1 MLESKNILL
10 DIGRA
15 PTSASAAPAGSGQD
29 AAEKNTEQFSAL
41 LGDAAASLK
50 AAKSGN
56 SMPLLETPQKQPGEI
71 DPAAMLSSRTLKGGM
86 SLIVGGSEPT
96 DAGLIAFARA
106 QGMDPA
112 SLGLLTS
119 GTDQL
124 ASSAVLVQGA
134 LIDPAI
140 SESTKLHSLAENTE
154 VLNVPVSAGQSQQS
168 IPAGNK
174 LAENTPQVGLPKGD
188 TLPVTAKPEIH
199 LAIPSDKFLTDQQRM
214 QRAQSSQV
222 VNPQP
227 VNPQVA
233 NAQVGKLKI
242 PTDQQRL
249 QPAQSTQTA
258 VSPSLPSGEQA
269 LKAAVRT
276 QSTNPKVVNTQVSS
290 PQANSPQANSP
301 QANSPQANSPQA
313 NSPQANSPQA
323 NSPQANS
330 PQANNLQPINTQ
342 AMAQNLAQ
350 QASMTAAEA
359 PVSVTIGELNTLD
372 IETKIP
378 LASVK
383 LSATSAAVE
392 PQAQTVQLE
401 AGKVTIEPKMA
412 EAFLKQHRDRQ
423 NLPATKMEAIN
434 LGEMKLSIAT
444 APQAITTGP
453 LVSAAV
459 TPVPLFAE
467 GQVANSTAQVGL
479 NAGLSSEAPA
489 EDAMQDALRRQDSY
503 MQLSRHLADVLGKRL
518 TAQIQRGSWHV
529 EMDLH
534 PKSLGRIEVQLEMKN
549 GELEAR
555 FIAANATTR
564 DLLNEGMPRLRE
576 ALQEHGTETASMDL
590 GSANQ
595 GASDGKSTASEE
607 RSEGSS
613 DRLSAEVASDGL
625 AVGERTSTDGL
636 DVHV

>member
-15 PTSASAAPAGSGQD
+15 STPASAGPAESGQD
-29 AAEKNTEQFSAL
+29 TAEKNPEQFSAL

-56 SMPLLETPQKQPGEI
+56 SMPLSEAPQKPAGEI

-96 DAGLIAFARA
+96 DAGLIAFARS

-124 ASSAVLVQGA
+124 ASSAALVPGA

-140 SESTKLHSLAENTE
+140 SGSAKLNNPLENTQAT
-154 VLNVPVSAGQSQQS
+154 NVPAPAGQPQHA
-168 IPAGNK
+168 IPSGHK
-174 LAENTPQVGLPKGD
+174 LAENTPQVGLPKDD
-188 TLPVTAKPEIH
+188 TLPVTAKPELQ
-199 LAIPSDKFLTDQQRM
+199 LAMPSDKFLTDQQRM
-214 QRAQSSQV
+214 QRAQSSQAI
-222 VNPQP
+222 
-227 VNPQVA
+227 NPQVDNTPA
-233 NAQVGKLKI
+233 PKAPALDGQTGNSTILI
-242 PTDQQRL
+242 DQQRL
-249 QPAQSTQTA
+249 QPAPATQPA
-258 VSPSLPSGEQA
+258 VSPGLPSAEQGP
-269 LKAAVRT
+269 KAAVEAIAPI
-276 QSTNPKVVNTQVSS
+276 QSTNPQVVNAQVS
-290 PQANSPQANSP
+290 N
-301 QANSPQANSPQA
+301 
-313 NSPQANSPQA
+313 
-323 NSPQANS
+323 
-330 PQANNLQPINTQ
+330 PQANNPQASHLQAINPQ

-350 QASMTAAEA
+350 QGSITAAK
-359 PVSVTIGELNTLD
+359 VSVAAAIGDLNTLD
-372 IETKIP
+372 IKPKTL

-383 LSATSAAVE
+383 LGATSAAVE
-392 PQAQTVQLE
+392 PRAQTGQLE

-423 NLPATKMEAIN
+423 SLPAIKMEAIN
-434 LGEMKLSIAT
+434 LVDNKLAVAT
-444 APQAITTGP
+444 GSQTITTGP

-459 TPVPLFAE
+459 TPVPLFVEA
-467 GQVANSTAQVGL
+467 QVANSTAQIGL

-503 MQLSRHLADVLGKRL
+503 MQLSRQLTDALGKRL

-564 DLLNEGMPRLRE
+564 DLINEGMPRLRE

-607 RSEGSS
+607 RSEGSN
-613 DRLSAEVASDGL
+613 DRLSAEMDSDSPAEGQ
-625 AVGERTSTDGL
+625 RMSTDGL

>member
-15 PTSASAAPAGSGQD
+15 PTSASAAPAGSGQG

-249 QPAQSTQTA
+249 QPAQSTQTE

-276 QSTNPKVVNTQVSS
+276 QSTNPKVVNTQVS
-290 PQANSPQANSP
+290 
-301 QANSPQANSPQA
+301 
-313 NSPQANSPQA
+313 SPQA

>member
-15 PTSASAAPAGSGQD
+15 STPASAGPAESGQD
-29 AAEKNTEQFSAL
+29 TAEKNPEQFSAL

-56 SMPLLETPQKQPGEI
+56 SMPLSEAPQKPAGEI

-96 DAGLIAFARA
+96 DAGLIAFARS

-124 ASSAVLVQGA
+124 ASSAALVPGA

-140 SESTKLHSLAENTE
+140 SGSAKLNNPLENTQAT
-154 VLNVPVSAGQSQQS
+154 NVPAPAGQPQHA
-168 IPAGNK
+168 IPSGHK
-174 LAENTPQVGLPKGD
+174 LAENTPQVGLPKDD
-188 TLPVTAKPEIH
+188 TLPVTAKPELQ
-199 LAIPSDKFLTDQQRM
+199 LAMPSDKFLTDQQRM
-214 QRAQSSQV
+214 QRAQSSQAI
-222 VNPQP
+222 
-227 VNPQVA
+227 NPQVDNTPA
-233 NAQVGKLKI
+233 PKAPGLDGQTGNSTILI
-242 PTDQQRL
+242 DQQRL
-249 QPAQSTQTA
+249 QPAPATQPA
-258 VSPSLPSGEQA
+258 VSPGLPSAEQGP
-269 LKAAVRT
+269 KAAVEAIAPI
-276 QSTNPKVVNTQVSS
+276 QSTNPQVVNAQVSN
-290 PQANSPQANSP
+290 PQASHLQA
-301 QANSPQANSPQA
+301 
-313 NSPQANSPQA
+313 
-323 NSPQANS
+323 
-330 PQANNLQPINTQ
+330 INPQ

-350 QASMTAAEA
+350 QGSITAAK
-359 PVSVTIGELNTLD
+359 VSVAAAIGDLNTLD
-372 IETKIP
+372 IKPKTL

-383 LSATSAAVE
+383 LGATSAAVE
-392 PQAQTVQLE
+392 PRAQTGQLE

-423 NLPATKMEAIN
+423 SLPAIKMEAIN
-434 LGEMKLSIAT
+434 LVDNKLAVAT
-444 APQAITTGP
+444 GSQTITTGP

-459 TPVPLFAE
+459 TPVPLFVEA
-467 GQVANSTAQVGL
+467 QVANSTAQIGL

-503 MQLSRHLADVLGKRL
+503 MQLSRQLTDALGKRL

-564 DLLNEGMPRLRE
+564 DLINEGMPRLRE

-607 RSEGSS
+607 RSEGSN
-613 DRLSAEVASDGL
+613 DRLSAEMDSDSPAEGQ
-625 AVGERTSTDGL
+625 RMSTDGL

>member
-15 PTSASAAPAGSGQD
+15 STPASAGPAESGQD
-29 AAEKNTEQFSAL
+29 TAEKNPEQFSAL

-56 SMPLLETPQKQPGEI
+56 SMPLSEAPQKPAGEI

-96 DAGLIAFARA
+96 DAGLIAFARS

-124 ASSAVLVQGA
+124 ASSAALVPGA

-140 SESTKLHSLAENTE
+140 SGSAKLNNPLENTQAT
-154 VLNVPVSAGQSQQS
+154 NVPAPAGQPQHA
-168 IPAGNK
+168 IPSGHK
-174 LAENTPQVGLPKGD
+174 LAENTPQVGLPKDD
-188 TLPVTAKPEIH
+188 TLPVTAKPELQ
-199 LAIPSDKFLTDQQRM
+199 LAMPSDKFLTDQQRM
-214 QRAQSSQV
+214 QRAQSSQAI
-222 VNPQP
+222 
-227 VNPQVA
+227 NPQVDNTPA
-233 NAQVGKLKI
+233 PKAPALDGQTGNSTILI
-242 PTDQQRL
+242 DQQRL
-249 QPAQSTQTA
+249 QPAPATQPA
-258 VSPSLPSGEQA
+258 VSPGLPSAEQGP
-269 LKAAVRT
+269 KAAVEAIAPI
-276 QSTNPKVVNTQVSS
+276 QSTNPQVVNAQVSN
-290 PQANSPQANSP
+290 PQASN
-301 QANSPQANSPQA
+301 
-313 NSPQANSPQA
+313 
-323 NSPQANS
+323 
-330 PQANNLQPINTQ
+330 PQANNPQASHLQAINPQ

-350 QASMTAAEA
+350 QGSITAAK
-359 PVSVTIGELNTLD
+359 VSVAAAIGDLNTLD
-372 IETKIP
+372 IKPKTL

-383 LSATSAAVE
+383 LGATSAAVE
-392 PQAQTVQLE
+392 PRAQTGQLE

-423 NLPATKMEAIN
+423 SLPAIKMEAIN
-434 LGEMKLSIAT
+434 LVDNKLAVAT
-444 APQAITTGP
+444 GSQTITTGP

-459 TPVPLFAE
+459 TPVPLFVEA
-467 GQVANSTAQVGL
+467 QVANSTAQIGL

-503 MQLSRHLADVLGKRL
+503 MQLSRQLTDALGKRL

-564 DLLNEGMPRLRE
+564 DLINEGMPRLRE

-607 RSEGSS
+607 RSEGSN
-613 DRLSAEVASDGL
+613 DRLSAEMDSDSPAEGQ
-625 AVGERTSTDGL
+625 RMSTDGL

>member
-15 PTSASAAPAGSGQD
+15 STPASAGPAESGQD
-29 AAEKNTEQFSAL
+29 TAEKNPEQFSAL

-56 SMPLLETPQKQPGEI
+56 SMPLSEAPQKPAGEI

-96 DAGLIAFARA
+96 DAGLIAFARS

-124 ASSAVLVQGA
+124 ASSAALVPGA

-140 SESTKLHSLAENTE
+140 SVSTKLNNPLENTQ
-154 VLNVPVSAGQSQQS
+154 VTNVPAPAGQPQHA
-168 IPAGNK
+168 IPPGHK
-174 LAENTPQVGLPKGD
+174 LAENTPQVGLPKDD
-188 TLPVTAKPEIH
+188 TLPVTAKPELQ
-199 LAIPSDKFLTDQQRM
+199 LAMPSDKFLTDQQRM
-214 QRAQSSQV
+214 QRAQSSQAI
-222 VNPQP
+222 
-227 VNPQVA
+227 NPQVA
-233 NAQVGKLKI
+233 NTPAPKAPALDGQTGNATILI
-242 PTDQQRL
+242 DQQRL
-249 QPAQSTQTA
+249 QPAQATQPA
-258 VSPSLPSGEQA
+258 VSPGLPSAEQGP
-269 LKAAVRT
+269 KAAVEAIALI
-276 QSTNPKVVNTQVSS
+276 QSTNPQVVNAQVS
-290 PQANSPQANSP
+290 N
-301 QANSPQANSPQA
+301 
-313 NSPQANSPQA
+313 
-323 NSPQANS
+323 
-330 PQANNLQPINTQ
+330 PQANNPQANNPQASHLQAINPQ

-350 QASMTAAEA
+350 QGSITAAK
-359 PVSVTIGELNTLD
+359 VSVAAAIGDLNTLD
-372 IETKIP
+372 IKPKTL

-383 LSATSAAVE
+383 LGATSAAVE
-392 PQAQTVQLE
+392 PRDQTGQLE

-423 NLPATKMEAIN
+423 SLPAIKMEAIN
-434 LGEMKLSIAT
+434 LVDNKLAVAT
-444 APQAITTGP
+444 GSQAITTGP

-459 TPVPLFAE
+459 TPVPLFVEA
-467 GQVANSTAQVGL
+467 QVANSTAQIGL

-503 MQLSRHLADVLGKRL
+503 MQLSRQLTDALGKRL

-564 DLLNEGMPRLRE
+564 DLINEGMPRLRE

-607 RSEGSS
+607 RSEGSN
-613 DRLSAEVASDGL
+613 DRLSAEMDSDSPAEGQ
-625 AVGERTSTDGL
+625 RTSTDGL

>member
-276 QSTNPKVVNTQVSS
+276 QSTNPKVVNTQVS
-290 PQANSPQANSP
+290 
-301 QANSPQANSPQA
+301 SPQA

>member
-15 PTSASAAPAGSGQD
+15 STPASAGPAESGQD
-29 AAEKNTEQFSAL
+29 TAEKNPEQFSAL

-56 SMPLLETPQKQPGEI
+56 SMPLSEAPQKPAGEI

-96 DAGLIAFARA
+96 DAGLIAFARS

-124 ASSAVLVQGA
+124 ASSAALVPGA

-140 SESTKLHSLAENTE
+140 SVSTKLNNPLENTQ
-154 VLNVPVSAGQSQQS
+154 VTNVPAPAGQPQHA
-168 IPAGNK
+168 IPPGHK
-174 LAENTPQVGLPKGD
+174 LAENTPQVGLPKDD
-188 TLPVTAKPEIH
+188 TLPVTAKPELQ
-199 LAIPSDKFLTDQQRM
+199 LAMPSDKFLTDQQRM
-214 QRAQSSQV
+214 QRAQSSQAI
-222 VNPQP
+222 
-227 VNPQVA
+227 NPQVA
-233 NAQVGKLKI
+233 NTPAPKAPALDGQTGNSTILI
-242 PTDQQRL
+242 DQQRL
-249 QPAQSTQTA
+249 QPAPATQPA
-258 VSPSLPSGEQA
+258 VSPGLPSAEQGP
-269 LKAAVRT
+269 KAAVEAIAPI
-276 QSTNPKVVNTQVSS
+276 QSTNPQVVNAQVSN
-290 PQANSPQANSP
+290 PQASHLQA
-301 QANSPQANSPQA
+301 
-313 NSPQANSPQA
+313 
-323 NSPQANS
+323 
-330 PQANNLQPINTQ
+330 INPQ

-350 QASMTAAEA
+350 QGSITAAK
-359 PVSVTIGELNTLD
+359 VSVAAAIGDLNTLD
-372 IETKIP
+372 IKPKTL

-383 LSATSAAVE
+383 LGATSAAVE
-392 PQAQTVQLE
+392 PRAQTGQLE

-423 NLPATKMEAIN
+423 SLPAIKMEAIN
-434 LGEMKLSIAT
+434 LVDNKLAVAT
-444 APQAITTGP
+444 GSQTITTGP

-459 TPVPLFAE
+459 TPVPLFVEA
-467 GQVANSTAQVGL
+467 QVANSTAQIGL

-503 MQLSRHLADVLGKRL
+503 MQLSRQLTDALGKRL

-564 DLLNEGMPRLRE
+564 DLINEGMPRLRE

-607 RSEGSS
+607 RSEGSN
-613 DRLSAEVASDGL
+613 DRLSAEMDSDSPAEGQ
-625 AVGERTSTDGL
+625 RTSTDGL

>member
-15 PTSASAAPAGSGQD
+15 STPASAGPAESGQD
-29 AAEKNTEQFSAL
+29 TAEKNPEQFSAL

-56 SMPLLETPQKQPGEI
+56 SMPLSEAPQKPAGEI

-96 DAGLIAFARA
+96 DAGLIAFARS

-124 ASSAVLVQGA
+124 ASSAALVPGA

-140 SESTKLHSLAENTE
+140 SGSAKLNNPLENTQAT
-154 VLNVPVSAGQSQQS
+154 NVPAPAGQPQHA
-168 IPAGNK
+168 IPSGHK
-174 LAENTPQVGLPKGD
+174 LAENTPQVGLPKDD
-188 TLPVTAKPEIH
+188 TLPVTAKPELQ
-199 LAIPSDKFLTDQQRM
+199 LAMPSDKFLTDQQRM
-214 QRAQSSQV
+214 QRAQSSQAI
-222 VNPQP
+222 
-227 VNPQVA
+227 NPQVDNTPA
-233 NAQVGKLKI
+233 PKAPALDGQTGNSTILI
-242 PTDQQRL
+242 DQQRL
-249 QPAQSTQTA
+249 QPAPATQPA
-258 VSPSLPSGEQA
+258 VSPGLPSAEQGP
-269 LKAAVRT
+269 KAAVEAIAPI
-276 QSTNPKVVNTQVSS
+276 QSTNPQVVNAQVSN
-290 PQANSPQANSP
+290 PQASNPQASHL
-301 QANSPQANSPQA
+301 QA
-313 NSPQANSPQA
+313 
-323 NSPQANS
+323 
-330 PQANNLQPINTQ
+330 INPQ

-350 QASMTAAEA
+350 QGSITAAK
-359 PVSVTIGELNTLD
+359 VSVAAAIGDLNTLD
-372 IETKIP
+372 IKPKTL

-383 LSATSAAVE
+383 LGATSAAVE
-392 PQAQTVQLE
+392 PRAQTGQLE

-423 NLPATKMEAIN
+423 SLPAIKMEAIN
-434 LGEMKLSIAT
+434 LVDNKLAVAT
-444 APQAITTGP
+444 GSQTITTGP

-459 TPVPLFAE
+459 TPVPLFVEA
-467 GQVANSTAQVGL
+467 QVANSTAQIGL

-503 MQLSRHLADVLGKRL
+503 MQLSRQLTDALGKRL

-564 DLLNEGMPRLRE
+564 DLINEGMPRLRE

-607 RSEGSS
+607 RSEGSN
-613 DRLSAEVASDGL
+613 DRLSAEMDSDSPAEGQ
-625 AVGERTSTDGL
+625 RMSTDGL

>member
-15 PTSASAAPAGSGQD
+15 STPASAGPAESGQD
-29 AAEKNTEQFSAL
+29 TAEKNPEQFSAL

-56 SMPLLETPQKQPGEI
+56 SMPLSEAPQKPAGEI

-96 DAGLIAFARA
+96 DAGLIAFARS

-124 ASSAVLVQGA
+124 ASSAALVPGA

-140 SESTKLHSLAENTE
+140 SGSAKLNNPLENTQAT
-154 VLNVPVSAGQSQQS
+154 NVPAPAGQPQHA
-168 IPAGNK
+168 IPSGHK
-174 LAENTPQVGLPKGD
+174 LAENTPQVGLPKDD
-188 TLPVTAKPEIH
+188 TLPVTAKPELQ
-199 LAIPSDKFLTDQQRM
+199 LAMPSDKFLTDQQRM
-214 QRAQSSQV
+214 QRAQSSQAI
-222 VNPQP
+222 
-227 VNPQVA
+227 NPQVDNTPA
-233 NAQVGKLKI
+233 PKAPALDGQTGNSTILI
-242 PTDQQRL
+242 DQQRL
-249 QPAQSTQTA
+249 QPAPATQPA
-258 VSPSLPSGEQA
+258 VSPGLPSAEQGP
-269 LKAAVRT
+269 KAAVEAIAPI
-276 QSTNPKVVNTQVSS
+276 QSTNPQVVNAQVSN
-290 PQANSPQANSP
+290 PQASHLQA
-301 QANSPQANSPQA
+301 
-313 NSPQANSPQA
+313 
-323 NSPQANS
+323 
-330 PQANNLQPINTQ
+330 INPQ

-350 QASMTAAEA
+350 QGSITAAK
-359 PVSVTIGELNTLD
+359 VSVAAAIGDLNTLD
-372 IETKIP
+372 IKPKTL

-383 LSATSAAVE
+383 LGATSAAVE
-392 PQAQTVQLE
+392 PRAQTGQLE

-423 NLPATKMEAIN
+423 SLPAIKMEAIN
-434 LGEMKLSIAT
+434 LVDNKLAVAT
-444 APQAITTGP
+444 GSQTITTGP

-459 TPVPLFAE
+459 TPVPLFVEA
-467 GQVANSTAQVGL
+467 QVANSTAQIGL

-503 MQLSRHLADVLGKRL
+503 MQLSRQLTDALGKRL

-564 DLLNEGMPRLRE
+564 DLINEGMPRLRE

-607 RSEGSS
+607 RSEGSN
-613 DRLSAEVASDGL
+613 DRLPAEMDSDSPAEGQ
-625 AVGERTSTDGL
+625 RMSTDGL

>member
-276 QSTNPKVVNTQVSS
+276 QSTNPKVVNTQVS
-290 PQANSPQANSP
+290 
-301 QANSPQANSPQA
+301 
-313 NSPQANSPQA
+313 SPQA

>member
-15 PTSASAAPAGSGQD
+15 STPASAGPAESGQD
-29 AAEKNTEQFSAL
+29 TAEKNPEQFSAL

-56 SMPLLETPQKQPGEI
+56 SMPLSEAPQKPAGEI

-96 DAGLIAFARA
+96 DAGLIAFARS

-124 ASSAVLVQGA
+124 ASSAALVPGA

-140 SESTKLHSLAENTE
+140 SGSAKLNNPLENTQAT
-154 VLNVPVSAGQSQQS
+154 NVPAPAGQPQHA
-168 IPAGNK
+168 IPSGHK
-174 LAENTPQVGLPKGD
+174 LAENTPQVGLPKDD
-188 TLPVTAKPEIH
+188 TLPVTAKPELQ
-199 LAIPSDKFLTDQQRM
+199 LAMPSDKFLTDQQRM
-214 QRAQSSQV
+214 QRAQSSQAI
-222 VNPQP
+222 
-227 VNPQVA
+227 NPQVDNTPA
-233 NAQVGKLKI
+233 PKAPALDGQTGNSTILI
-242 PTDQQRL
+242 DQQRL
-249 QPAQSTQTA
+249 QPAPATQPA
-258 VSPSLPSGEQA
+258 VSPGLPSAEQGP
-269 LKAAVRT
+269 KAAVEAIAPI
-276 QSTNPKVVNTQVSS
+276 QSTNPQVVNAQVSN
-290 PQANSPQANSP
+290 PQASNPQASHL
-301 QANSPQANSPQA
+301 QA
-313 NSPQANSPQA
+313 
-323 NSPQANS
+323 
-330 PQANNLQPINTQ
+330 INPQ

-350 QASMTAAEA
+350 QGSITAAK
-359 PVSVTIGELNTLD
+359 VSVAAAIGDLNTLD
-372 IETKIP
+372 IKPKTL

-383 LSATSAAVE
+383 LGATSAAVE
-392 PQAQTVQLE
+392 PRAQTGQLE

-423 NLPATKMEAIN
+423 SLPAIKMEAIN
-434 LGEMKLSIAT
+434 LVDNKLAVAT
-444 APQAITTGP
+444 GSQTITTGP

-459 TPVPLFAE
+459 TPVPLFVEA
-467 GQVANSTAQVGL
+467 QVANSTAQIGL

-503 MQLSRHLADVLGKRL
+503 MQLSRQLTDALGKRL

-564 DLLNEGMPRLRE
+564 DLINEGMPRLRE

-607 RSEGSS
+607 RSEGSN
-613 DRLSAEVASDGL
+613 DRLPAEMDSDSPAEGQ
-625 AVGERTSTDGL
+625 RMSTDGL

>member
-15 PTSASAAPAGSGQD
+15 STPASAGPAESGQD
-29 AAEKNTEQFSAL
+29 TAEKNPEQFSAL

-56 SMPLLETPQKQPGEI
+56 SMPLSEAPQKPAGEI

-96 DAGLIAFARA
+96 DAGLIAFARS

-124 ASSAVLVQGA
+124 ASSAALVPGA

-140 SESTKLHSLAENTE
+140 SGSAKLNNPLENTQAT
-154 VLNVPVSAGQSQQS
+154 NVPAPAGQPQHA
-168 IPAGNK
+168 IPSGHK
-174 LAENTPQVGLPKGD
+174 LAENTPQVGLPKDD
-188 TLPVTAKPEIH
+188 TLPVTAKPELQ
-199 LAIPSDKFLTDQQRM
+199 LAMPSDKFLTDQQRM
-214 QRAQSSQV
+214 QRAQSSQAI
-222 VNPQP
+222 
-227 VNPQVA
+227 NPQVDNTPA
-233 NAQVGKLKI
+233 PKAPALDGQTGNSTILI
-242 PTDQQRL
+242 DQQRL
-249 QPAQSTQTA
+249 QPAPATQPA
-258 VSPSLPSGEQA
+258 VSPGLPSAEQGP
-269 LKAAVRT
+269 KAAVEAIAPI
-276 QSTNPKVVNTQVSS
+276 QSTNPQVVNAQVSN
-290 PQANSPQANSP
+290 PQASHLQA
-301 QANSPQANSPQA
+301 
-313 NSPQANSPQA
+313 
-323 NSPQANS
+323 
-330 PQANNLQPINTQ
+330 INPQ

-350 QASMTAAEA
+350 QGSITAAK
-359 PVSVTIGELNTLD
+359 VSVAAAIGDLNTLD
-372 IETKIP
+372 IKPKTL

-383 LSATSAAVE
+383 LGATSAAVE
-392 PQAQTVQLE
+392 PRAQTGQLE

-423 NLPATKMEAIN
+423 SLPAIKMEAIN
-434 LGEMKLSIAT
+434 LVDNKLAVAT
-444 APQAITTGP
+444 GSQTITTGP

-459 TPVPLFAE
+459 TPVPLFVEA
-467 GQVANSTAQVGL
+467 QVANSTAQIGL

-503 MQLSRHLADVLGKRL
+503 MQLSRQLTDALGKRL

-564 DLLNEGMPRLRE
+564 DLINEGMPRLRE

-607 RSEGSS
+607 RSEGSN
-613 DRLSAEVASDGL
+613 DRLSAEMDSDSPAEGQ
-625 AVGERTSTDGL
+625 RMSTDGL

>member
-15 PTSASAAPAGSGQD
+15 STPASAGPAESGQD
-29 AAEKNTEQFSAL
+29 TAEKNPEQFSAL

-56 SMPLLETPQKQPGEI
+56 SMPLSEAPQKPAGEI

-96 DAGLIAFARA
+96 DAGLIAFARS

-124 ASSAVLVQGA
+124 ASSAALVPGA

-140 SESTKLHSLAENTE
+140 SGSAKLNNPLENTQAT
-154 VLNVPVSAGQSQQS
+154 NVPAPAGQPQHA
-168 IPAGNK
+168 IPSGHK
-174 LAENTPQVGLPKGD
+174 LAENTPQVGLPKDD
-188 TLPVTAKPEIH
+188 TLPVTAKPELQ
-199 LAIPSDKFLTDQQRM
+199 LAMPSDKFLTDQQRM
-214 QRAQSSQV
+214 QRAQSSQAI
-222 VNPQP
+222 
-227 VNPQVA
+227 NPQVA
-233 NAQVGKLKI
+233 NTPAPKAPALDGQTGNSTILI
-242 PTDQQRL
+242 DQQRL
-249 QPAQSTQTA
+249 QPAPATQPA
-258 VSPSLPSGEQA
+258 VSPGLPSAEQGP
-269 LKAAVRT
+269 KAAVEAIAPI
-276 QSTNPKVVNTQVSS
+276 QSTNPQVVNAQVS
-290 PQANSPQANSP
+290 N
-301 QANSPQANSPQA
+301 
-313 NSPQANSPQA
+313 
-323 NSPQANS
+323 
-330 PQANNLQPINTQ
+330 PQANNPQANNPQASHLQAINPQ

-350 QASMTAAEA
+350 QGSITAAK
-359 PVSVTIGELNTLD
+359 VSVAAAIGDLNTLD
-372 IETKIP
+372 IKPKTL

-383 LSATSAAVE
+383 LGATSAAVE
-392 PQAQTVQLE
+392 PRAQTGQLE

-423 NLPATKMEAIN
+423 SLPVIKMEAIN
-434 LGEMKLSIAT
+434 LVDNKLAVAT
-444 APQAITTGP
+444 GSQAITTGP

-459 TPVPLFAE
+459 TPVPLFVEA
-467 GQVANSTAQVGL
+467 QVANSTAQIGL

-503 MQLSRHLADVLGKRL
+503 MQLSRQLTDALGKRL

-564 DLLNEGMPRLRE
+564 DLINEGMPRLRE

-607 RSEGSS
+607 RSEGSN
-613 DRLSAEVASDGL
+613 DRLSAEMDSDSPAEGQ
-625 AVGERTSTDGL
+625 RMSTDGL